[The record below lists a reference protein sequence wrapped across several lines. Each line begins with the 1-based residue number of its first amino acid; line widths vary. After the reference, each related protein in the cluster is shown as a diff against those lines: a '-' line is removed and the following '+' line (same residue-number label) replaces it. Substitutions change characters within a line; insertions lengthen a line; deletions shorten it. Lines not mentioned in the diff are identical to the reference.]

1 MGRGHAHAHR
11 AQDDLDDVEV
21 HRLPRTVLLAALA
34 LAAVATVVGLV
45 ALWPDGARVD
55 ELRSSARFTAPGTT
69 FPDAVVDRVEPPC
82 EQDAATGGAGTG
94 ERARCGRI
102 HASVASGPDE
112 GTLVRVDVPPQV
124 SESGLSAGDRIRLL
138 APHVAAGDPPVFSY
152 FGTERSGSLWL
163 LALAFAVVVV
173 AVARLRGVFAILG
186 LAFSGL
192 VLWKFVL
199 PALLVGESGLLVALV
214 ASAAI
219 MFVVLYTTHGFSIRT
234 SAALAGAL
242 AGVAITAA
250 IAILSVRSTHL
261 TGVDD
266 ESGGVLFGHVGDIS
280 FQGLLTCAIIIAGLG
295 VLNDVTITQASAVW
309 ELRGAAPDLSRRTVF
324 ARGMRIGRDHIASTI
339 YTIVFAYAGT
349 ALTVLLVIQLYDR
362 SLVDLLVTEEIGQEV
377 VRALV
382 SSIGLV
388 LAVPLTTAIATLTLP
403 GARSG
408 SASEHQG

>member
-1 MGRGHAHAHR
+1 MGHGHSHR
-11 AQDDLDDVEV
+11 ADTDLDNVEI
-21 HRLPRTVLLAALA
+21 RRRPRAVLLAALL
-34 LAAVATVVGLV
+34 LAAAATVVGLV
-45 ALWPDGARVD
+45 ALWPDGAKAD
-55 ELRSSARFTAPGTT
+55 EVRKAAVFAVPGTT
-69 FPDAVVDRVEPPC
+69 FPDAVVDKVEPPC
-82 EQDAATGGAGTG
+82 PQDGDSSTQ
-94 ERARCGRI
+94 CGRI
-102 HASVASGPDE
+102 HATVATGADK
-112 GTLVRVDVPPQV
+112 GTEVRVSVPPQV

-138 APHVAAGDPPVFSY
+138 SPKVSEGEPAQFSY
-152 FGTERSGSLWL
+152 FGTERSGSLWIL
-163 LALAFAVVVV
+163 LIAFVVVVV

-192 VLWKFVL
+192 VLWKFAL
-199 PALLVGESGLLVALV
+199 PALLLGESGLQVGLV

-234 SAALAGAL
+234 SAALAGTL
-242 AGVAITAA
+242 AGVGITAA
-250 IAILSVRSTHL
+250 IGIWSVQSTHL

-266 ESGGVLFGHVGDIS
+266 ESGSILSGFVSGIS
-280 FQGLLTCAIIIAGLG
+280 FQGLLTCAIIVAGLG

-309 ELRGAAPDLSRRTVF
+309 ELRGAAPDLSRRQVF

-349 ALTVLLVIQLYDR
+349 ALTVLLVIQLYDQA
-362 SLVDLLVTEEIGQEV
+362 LLDLLVTEEIGQEV

-403 GARSG
+403 GAQAREEARTTRTAPARTS
-408 SASEHQG
+408 